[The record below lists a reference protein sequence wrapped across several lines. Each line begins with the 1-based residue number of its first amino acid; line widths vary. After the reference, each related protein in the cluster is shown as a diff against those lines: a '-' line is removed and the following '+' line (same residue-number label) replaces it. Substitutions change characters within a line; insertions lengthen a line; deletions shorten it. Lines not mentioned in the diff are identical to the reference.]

1 MSTPQESTSQSY
13 AKYRLWCVD
22 EIRTALERLNVFD
35 NVGMLEF
42 IANDGKLVHDFT
54 DALLTLAHLSRQR
67 NILVP
72 SFM

>member
-1 MSTPQESTSQSY
+1 MRNRITSTCTPKFETTY
-13 AKYRLWCVD
+13 VLVHV
-22 EIRTALERLNVFD
+22 RTALERLDVFD

-42 IANDGKLVHDFT
+42 IANDRQLVHDFT
-54 DALLTLAHLSRQR
+54 DALLTLAHLSPER